1 VTGAAAATI
10 REPARDVPVV
20 DEAEVVVVGG
30 GPAGIAAATAA
41 ARLGVSVLLV
51 ERDGFLG
58 GAASGSLVLV
68 WDDCDDGLQKTVGGI
83 LDDLVEAAGRLGG
96 VVLPDPDD
104 LHRPEPALWAKW
116 GRWGFTDWFTPRP
129 AESVR
134 PIAWAA
140 CVDPEVLKHV
150 AAELVLAAGARL
162 RLHSWVVG
170 AAVRDG
176 EIRAAIVES
185 KAGRQALAGR
195 VFVDCS
201 GDGDLLAAAR
211 APHVVGRYLGTL
223 VHRLADVDIGAHLA
237 WERSEP
243 EAAASETRA
252 MRAQYNMTWPYWWLR
267 TVRRGVI
274 WANCPT
280 WANVDGLDPA
290 ALTTLE
296 VESRRRIFGALDYA
310 RAHLPGFRDAYVAD
324 TAPMVGIRQTRL
336 LRGSYRLT
344 PRDVK
349 SGRRFGDAVG
359 RARNYWV
366 PYRSLYA
373 SEPENLLVA
382 GRCYSATPE
391 AQRMSRE
398 ISGCLVTG
406 QAAGAAAALAV
417 RKSVAPAHVDVPAL
431 QDALVGQGVVLL

>member
-1 VTGAAAATI
+1 VRRAAAATV
-10 REPARDVPVV
+10 REPAREIPVA
-20 DEAEVVVVGG
+20 DEADVVIIGG
-30 GPAGIAAATAA
+30 GPAGIAAAVAA

-51 ERDGFLG
+51 ERSGYLG

-68 WDDCDDGLQKTVGGI
+68 WDDCDDGTQKTVGGV
-83 LDDLVEAAGRLGG
+83 LDELVEAARLRGG
-96 VVLPDPDD
+96 AVLPDLAD
-104 LHRPEPALWAKW
+104 LHREDPVLWTKW

-129 AESVR
+129 PDSVR

-140 CVDPEVLKHV
+140 CVDPEVLKLV
-150 AAELVLAAGARL
+150 AAELVLGAGARL

-170 AAVRDG
+170 AVVDRG
-176 EIRAAIVES
+176 VIRAAIVES

-201 GDGDLLAAAR
+201 GDGDLLAAAG

-223 VHRLADVDIGAHLA
+223 VHRLADVDLEAHVA
-237 WERSEP
+237 WERAEP
-243 EAAASETRA
+243 GAAAQQTRA
-252 MRAQYNMTWPYWWLR
+252 IRSLYNMTWPYWWLY

-280 WANVDGLDPA
+280 WASVDGLDPA

-296 VESRRRIFGALDYA
+296 VESRRRIFAALDYA

-324 TAPMVGIRQTRL
+324 TAAMVGIRQTRL
-336 LRGSYRLT
+336 LKGAYRLT
-344 PRDVK
+344 PLDVK
-349 SGRRFGDAVG
+349 SGRRFNDTVG
-359 RARNYWV
+359 RARNYSI
-366 PYRSLYA
+366 PYRALYPH
-373 SEPENLLVA
+373 EPGNLLVA

-398 ISGCLVTG
+398 ISGCLVSG

-417 RKSVAPAHVDVPAL
+417 RKAVRPLEVDVPAL
-431 QDALVGQGVVLL
+431 QDALVGQGVLL

>member
-1 VTGAAAATI
+1 VTIAAATV
-10 REPARDVPVV
+10 REPAREIPVV
-20 DEAEVVVVGG
+20 DEADVVVIGG

-51 ERDGFLG
+51 ERGGFLG

-68 WDDCDDGLQKTVGGI
+68 WDDCDDGTQKTVGGV
-83 LDDLVEAAGRLGG
+83 LDELVEAARRLGG
-96 VVLPDPDD
+96 AVLPDLAD
-104 LHRPEPALWAKW
+104 LHREDPILWAKW

-129 AESVR
+129 PDSVR
-134 PIAWAA
+134 PITWAA
-140 CVDPEVLKHV
+140 CIDPEVLKLV
-150 AAELVLAAGARL
+150 AAETVLGAGARL

-170 AAVRDG
+170 AVVDRG
-176 EIRAAIVES
+176 VVRAAIVES

-195 VFVDCS
+195 VFIDCS
-201 GDGDLLAAAR
+201 GDGDLLAAAG

-223 VHRLADVDIGAHLA
+223 VHRLAEVDLAAHVD
-237 WERSEP
+237 WERAEP
-243 EAAASETRA
+243 ETAARETKA
-252 MRAQYNMTWPYWWLR
+252 MRTLYNMTWPYWWLY

-280 WANVDGLDPA
+280 WASVDGLDPV

-296 VESRRRIFGALDYA
+296 VESRRRIFAALDYA
-310 RAHLPGFRDAYVAD
+310 RGHLPGFRDAYVAD

-336 LRGSYRLT
+336 LRGAYRLT
-344 PRDVK
+344 PGDVK
-349 SGRRFGDAVG
+349 SGRRFSDAVG
-359 RARNYWV
+359 RARNYSI
-366 PYRSLYA
+366 PYRALYA
-373 SEPENLLVA
+373 REPGNLLVA

-417 RKSVAPAHVDVPAL
+417 RKAVRPAEVDVPAL
-431 QDALVGQGVVLL
+431 QDALVGQGVLL

>member
-1 VTGAAAATI
+1 MTGAAAATI

-51 ERDGFLG
+51 ERGGFLG

-104 LHRPEPALWAKW
+104 LRHPEPALWAKW

-150 AAELVLAAGARL
+150 AGELVLAAGARL

-176 EIRAAIVES
+176 QIRAAIVES

-201 GDGDLLAAAR
+201 GDGDLLAAAG

-223 VHRLADVDIGAHLA
+223 VHRLADVDIEAHLA
-237 WERSEP
+237 WEQSEP

-252 MRAQYNMTWPYWWLR
+252 MRARYNMTWPYWWLR

-373 SEPENLLVA
+373 LGARESARRGTLLLGDA
-382 GRCYSATPE
+382 RG
-391 AQRMSRE
+391 
-398 ISGCLVTG
+398 
-406 QAAGAAAALAV
+406 
-417 RKSVAPAHVDVPAL
+417 PAHES
-431 QDALVGQGVVLL
+431 